1 MTEQHL
7 PSDPVAAACLGR
19 DAVEVAAAHQFADED
34 PAHEQFYDYGRELVA
49 TLNALDD
56 LTVTLT
62 SQVARYGEH
71 RLLRD
76 DTGADPN
83 QRLAIARGHL
93 AELHT
98 ALTTAAG
105 HANQFW
111 STIGHIGVEVDP
123 HAPGDDQQ

>member
-1 MTEQHL
+1 MTAHL
-7 PSDPVAAACLGR
+7 PNDPVAAACLAR

-34 PAHEQFYDYGRELVA
+34 PAHEQFYNYGRELVA

-56 LTVTLT
+56 LTATLT
-62 SQVARYGEH
+62 AQVAGYGDH

-76 DTGADPN
+76 DTGANPS
-83 QRLAIARGHL
+83 QRLAAAREHL

-111 STIGHIGVEVDP
+111 ASIGHIGVEVDP
-123 HAPGDDQQ
+123 YVPEDQQ